1 VEHRASPAGQ
11 RQFGARRRKV
21 SERRLQLQEK
31 QRARYIYGLLERQFR
46 KVYAEAERVSGA
58 TGDNLK
64 LLLERRL
71 DNVVY
76 RLSFAR
82 SHAQA
87 RQLIRHGHL
96 SLNGHRINIPSYLVR
111 EGDVV
116 VWRDGKKG
124 ALFEQATQDVEGKAI
139 PDWLTLNR
147 EAMAGSVSRL
157 PTPEDLEDMIDGKA
171 IVAYYSR

>member
-1 VEHRASPAGQ
+1 
-11 RQFGARRRKV
+11 
-21 SERRLQLQEK
+21 
-31 QRARYIYGLLERQFR
+31 
-46 KVYAEAERVSGA
+46 
-58 TGDNLK
+58 
-64 LLLERRL
+64 
-71 DNVVY
+71 
-76 RLSFAR
+76 
-82 SHAQA
+82 
-87 RQLIRHGHL
+87 
-96 SLNGHRINIPSYLVR
+96 LVR